1 MSSDAKRKNHYT
13 KKKLEKALHFA
24 NVLKINEEKCALIA
38 RLFVYETHDYTTM
51 LYHTQ
56 RNFEIQDVCLT
67 LGSQG
72 LIY

>member
-38 RLFVYETHDYTTM
+38 RLFLCMRPMTIQPCCTTHK
-51 LYHTQ
+51 
-56 RNFEIQDVCLT
+56 EILRYKMCV
-67 LGSQG
+67 
-72 LIY
+72 